1 MIEYAIGPES
11 IRAEL
16 NQIIVR
22 GDLPLTM
29 AAKRKTPR
37 ERALETIKVL
47 ISWTARVGKPPS

>member
-1 MIEYAIGPES
+1 MTECAIGPES

-29 AAKRKTPR
+29 AAKGKTPR
-37 ERALETIKVL
+37 ERALETLEVL
-47 ISWTARVGKPPS
+47 ISWTARVG